1 MKTKRKPEVCQGC
14 VTFFVCLVEDVK
26 FEEIEPSLDA
36 ATLDASKE
44 LKFLIPASKDYFTR

>member
-1 MKTKRKPEVCQGC
+1 M
-14 VTFFVCLVEDVK
+14 TFFVCLVEDVK
-26 FEEIEPSLDA
+26 FEEIEPTLDA